1 MSAHLLPRLLRL
13 LDLLS
18 GRDLVPG
25 PELAE
30 AVGVDARTLRRDV
43 DRLRDLGHPVETV
56 RGRHGGYRLA
66 RTRRLP
72 PLVLDDRQAVTVV
85 LGVDAARRAGLDAE
99 DGEALADRLVSLLPE
114 EVADRVTALRGS
126 LAGPA
131 GAAPPGRI
139 SATRLLDLGV
149 AVRDG
154 RSVRM
159 RYVDRRGRTSERT
172 LDPWGVV
179 QHRDRWYVVGH
190 DHRSEDVRLFRIDR
204 VAGVLAGGPAT
215 VPSPD
220 GFDLEA
226 HVVDQLV
233 HTAWRHAVEVELHT
247 DVDDART
254 RVPAGAGDV
263 VEESGRVLL
272 RVGAD
277 DLDGMARVLASLGL
291 DLTVHRPVELRT
303 AVAEL
308 AQQLAAS
315 AARTPPA
322 EVST

>member
-1 MSAHLLPRLLRL
+1 MSANVLPRLLRL

-25 PELAE
+25 PELAD

-43 DRLRDLGHPVETV
+43 DRLRDLGHPVEAV

-114 EVADRVTALRGS
+114 EVAYRVTALRAS
-126 LAGPA
+126 LAGEASGPWS
-131 GAAPPGRI
+131 GRV

-154 RSVRM
+154 RSLRM
-159 RYVDRRGRTSERT
+159 RYVDRRGRTTERT

-179 QHRDRWYVVGH
+179 QHGARWYVVGH
-190 DHRSEDVRLFRIDR
+190 DHRADDVRLFRVDR
-204 VAGVLAGGPAT
+204 IAGVLLGGPAS
-215 VPSPD
+215 VHAPP
-220 GFDLEA
+220 GFDLPA
-226 HVVDQLV
+226 HVAEQLV
-233 HTAWRHAVEVELHT
+233 HTAWSHAVEVELHT
-247 DVDDART
+247 DLDDART
-254 RVPAGAGDV
+254 RVPTGAGEV

-277 DLDGMARVLASLGL
+277 DLDGMARVVASLGVPV
-291 DLTVHRPVELRT
+291 TVHQPDALR
-303 AVAEL
+303 ASL
-308 AQQLAAS
+308 AALSEQLAAS
-315 AARTPPA
+315 ATRRP
-322 EVST
+322 